1 MPRKGSR
8 KSGRSGLSR
17 SQKMEVKKIA
27 SQVVDAE
34 IEDKRNVF
42 ITENVQLFHNKPL
55 YVGKLLAN
63 VQQGVTTGDDNSSK
77 TNRVGDQIT
86 LKNANIRFWMSNKLD
101 RPNCMYKGVLFWYPV
116 DSTIS
121 DALVY
126 LTQTNKMLDRYNY
139 KSIQIVDSFILK
151 STQMYLNGTEKFEHS
166 YLASLNKTYKNKKIQ
181 YQNNSTKTKS
191 HELGFAVVV
200 YDAFGTQQTDNI
212 ASIAYNIQLTFQDA

>member
-1 MPRKGSR
+1 MPRNRSR
-8 KSGRSGLSR
+8 KSGLSR

-139 KSIQIVDSFILK
+139 KAIQIVDSFILK

-200 YDAFGTQQTDNI
+200 YDAYGTQQTDNI

>member
-1 MPRKGSR
+1 MPRKRSR
-8 KSGRSGLSR
+8 KSGLSR

-42 ITENVQLFHNKPL
+42 ITENVQLYHNKPL

-86 LKNANIRFWMSNKLD
+86 LKNVNIRYWMSNKLD

-116 DSTIS
+116 DSSIT
-121 DALVY
+121 DQLVY

-139 KSIQIVDSFILK
+139 KSIQIIDTFILK
-151 STQMYLNGTEKFEHS
+151 SREMYDNGTEKWEHS
-166 YLASLNKTYKNKKIQ
+166 YLSSLNKTYKNKKIQ

-200 YDAFGTQQTDNI
+200 YDAFGTNQTDNI